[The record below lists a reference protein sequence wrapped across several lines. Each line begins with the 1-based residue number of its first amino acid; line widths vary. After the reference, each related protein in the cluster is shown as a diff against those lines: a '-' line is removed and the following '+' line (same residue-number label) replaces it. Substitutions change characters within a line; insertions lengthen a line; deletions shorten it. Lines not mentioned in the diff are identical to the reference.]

1 MSKKGQKISKYLPR
15 LAVVLLCTIALLSSQ
30 PARAASN
37 VGDLALRLAQQLN
50 IPADS
55 PEAALAALK
64 AQGIIPANMNANT
77 PVTAAI
83 AQSVSTGLIT
93 AGRSPAAA
101 AQVIA
106 ASAAAAGVPVN
117 VVVQGAMQ
125 AASAAG
131 ANVAAVAQAAT
142 RGAVQGA
149 QVAGVNVAAIVQA
162 ASSGAVQGALATGA
176 SVTAVVQAASS
187 GAVQGARAVGISV
200 AAVAQAAAKG
210 TAVGAAASGISAGI
224 AAAYVQ
230 AAARGAVAGGASVDV
245 AAITAAAQAVAPVA
259 PTGTPPPAGAAA
271 TPEVDSL
278 ATDPTLNQL
287 AQQGSSRTN
296 IQQQIETGS
305 TTTATTAPT
314 PTASSLVG
322 CSGTCFS
329 IFNSL
334 SSSEQAKIG
343 STSTISTA
351 ALGEVLVGL
360 STATTAQQEVDFF
373 TSLTQA
379 SRIAVL
385 NDITASQFTGSL
397 TNLSDSQL
405 SSFFFQINP
414 TIFAELTQAQA
425 VVLLV
430 GAGGVAAKSGTDLV
444 NFFTFLDR
452 NFVATVAD
460 SLTASQTT
468 TQTPFIGSPGNLGVF
483 FGVFNSGTNDT
494 ERTAFLAALT
504 GTQAENLIENQGAQL
519 GSFTNLNTIFQGLST
534 TAKTIVFTGLSTA
547 AQAVASPSGL

>member
-1 MSKKGQKISKYLPR
+1 
-15 LAVVLLCTIALLSSQ
+15 
-30 PARAASN
+30 
-37 VGDLALRLAQQLN
+37 
-50 IPADS
+50 
-55 PEAALAALK
+55 
-64 AQGIIPANMNANT
+64 
-77 PVTAAI
+77 
-83 AQSVSTGLIT
+83 
-93 AGRSPAAA
+93 
-101 AQVIA
+101 
-106 ASAAAAGVPVN
+106 AAGVPVN

-210 TAVGAAASGISAGI
+210 TAAGAAASGISADI

-259 PTGTPPPAGAAA
+259 PKGPQPPTEAAA

-287 AQQGSSRTN
+287 AQQGSSRTK

-397 TNLSDSQL
+397 TNLSNSQL

-414 TIFAELTQAQA
+414 TIFAELTQSQS
-425 VVLLV
+425 VVLLTT
-430 GAGGVAAKSGTDLV
+430 GSSTTAGQPKSGTDLV

-452 NFVATVAD
+452 NFVTTVAD

-468 TQTPFIGSPGNLGVF
+468 TQTPFIGSPGDLGVF
-483 FGVFNSGTNDT
+483 FGVFNSGTNNT

-534 TAKTIVFTGLSTA
+534 TAKTTVFTGLSTA

>member
-1 MSKKGQKISKYLPR
+1 MKFHRIGKMI
-15 LAVVLLCTIALLSSQ
+15 LASLIFVCVAASAG
-30 PARAASN
+30 PARAANN

-210 TAVGAAASGISAGI
+210 TAAGAAASGISADI

-259 PTGTPPPAGAAA
+259 PPGTPAPAGAAA
-271 TPEVDSL
+271 TAEVDSL

-287 AQQGSSRTN
+287 AQQGSSRTK
-296 IQQQIETGS
+296 IQQQIDTGS

-414 TIFAELTQAQA
+414 TIFAELTQSQS
-425 VVLLV
+425 VVLLTT
-430 GAGGVAAKSGTDLV
+430 GSSTTAGQPKSGTDLV
-444 NFFTFLDR
+444 NFFTFLDK
-452 NFVATVAD
+452 NFVTTVAD

-483 FGVFNSGTNDT
+483 FGVFNSGTNNT

-534 TAKTIVFTGLSTA
+534 TAKTFVFTGLLA
-547 AQAVASPSGL
+547 PAQAVASPSGG